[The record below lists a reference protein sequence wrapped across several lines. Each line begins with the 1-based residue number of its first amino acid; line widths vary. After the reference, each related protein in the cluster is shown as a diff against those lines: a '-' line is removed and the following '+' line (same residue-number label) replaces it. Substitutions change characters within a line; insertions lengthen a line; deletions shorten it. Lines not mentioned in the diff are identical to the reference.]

1 MLFFLD
7 QSSFG
12 SLALEFAENLL
23 LRETLL
29 PEHNQSVNLLLLLDN
44 FDALTSLPVKLID
57 EHLYKPPHVRETSQ
71 RACRTGG

>member
-7 QSSFG
+7 QSCFG

-29 PEHNQSVNLLLLLDN
+29 PEYNQSVNLLLLLDN
-44 FDALTSLPVKLID
+44 LDAFASFPVKLID
-57 EHLYKPPHVRETSQ
+57 EHLNKPPHVREAS
-71 RACRTGG
+71 